1 MSFARAAGKNLRN
14 LPKLLGRLLSK
25 PGRMGEDFVAGIAGR
40 GTRRGLGVSAG
51 GIEHHG
57 WSKTPIMGKGLP
69 ARGPNGKPL
78 KGPNGRFIPSAQ
90 QQIGTQIDPIN
101 STKLNYAQV
110 ERYSGENP
118 TDKLNALGYG
128 GQALGYGTAGGLG
141 TLGYKM
147 TKGDGTE
154 EGHDENGIKNPNAN
168 EEMVK
173 FREKFQKEKLGGSST
188 FSSQKYQA
196 LRGQSKWVDTAI
208 KAMGPEQYKKMR
220 TAVMNGELPPE
231 KMHSFLTDA
240 IAHDTEA
247 LKLAGKEPYVL
258 PGIARTSGGEGRIIV
273 MAPMVGKD
281 KKTKYKAMP
290 YGIESKQQPYQNQQ

>member
-1 MSFARAAGKNLRN
+1 MSIGQAAGAGLRK

-25 PGRMGEDFVAGIAGR
+25 PGRMGEDFAAGIAGR
-40 GTRRGLGVSAG
+40 GTRKGVGVSAG
-51 GIEHHG
+51 GVQKLG
-57 WSKTPIMGKGLP
+57 WSQSPIMGKGLP
-69 ARGPNGKPL
+69 VRG
-78 KGPNGRFIPSAQ
+78 KGGRFVPGPQ
-90 QQIGTQIDPIN
+90 VQTGTAIEPIEATQLN
-101 STKLNYAQV
+101 YSSVDRYAGEAGAGKLN
-110 ERYSGENP
+110 S
-118 TDKLNALGYG
+118 LGYG
-128 GQALGYGTAGGLG
+128 GQAAGYGIAAGGAG
-141 TLGYKM
+141 TLGYNM
-147 TKGDGTE
+147 MKGDGTE

-173 FREKFQKEKLGGSST
+173 FREKFQKEKLGGSSS

-208 KAMGPEQYKKMR
+208 KAIGPEQYKKMR

-290 YGIESKQQPYQNQQ
+290 YGIESKQQPYRNQQ